1 MVEGFMKTTGKDY
14 RKKVCICERCG
25 EVFEHDRVSDPF
37 EAIVCPKCHSEDVKA
52 GQKTLASLSEE
63 IENMKDCDK

>member
-37 EAIVCPKCHSEDVKA
+37 EAIVCPKPEH
-52 GQKTLASLSEE
+52 
-63 IENMKDCDK
+63 